1 MQSADIRSRFLG
13 FFEKLNHT
21 VVPSSS
27 LVPASDPTLLF
38 ANAGMNQFKGV
49 FLGEETRSY
58 RRAASSQ
65 KCLRVSGKHN
75 DLEQVGYTPRHH
87 TFFEMLGNF
96 SFGDYFKREAI
107 EFAWELLTA
116 KPSRGGFGLAE
127 DTLWATVFQDDAD
140 AHGTWSKR
148 IGLSEGHL
156 RRLGEKDNF
165 WSMGDTGPCG
175 PCSEIHHFDP
185 ERVEGPCSQKG
196 CGPGCECGR
205 YLEIWNLVFIQ
216 FERQP
221 DGTLVPLERRGV
233 DTGMGLERIASILQ
247 GVRSNYDTDLFTP
260 ILEQVRGIARETGG
274 WKPDS
279 HPQELFWQRVI
290 ADHVRAMTFL
300 MAEGVSPSNEGR
312 GYVLRRILRRAIRH
326 GRHLGI
332 EQPFL
337 CDLSGR
343 VIDLMKGAYEELVAH
358 REAVSQ
364 MAHREEER
372 FAETVA
378 VGLQKA
384 EDLAQRLKRERKKQ
398 FPGAQ
403 AFKLY
408 DTFGLP
414 IDMIRDVAGEFDL
427 RVDEKAFDKALAGQR
442 SRSRRRMKESAA
454 AADTVA
460 VSHLADQRCEFLGYE
475 TTQAEDVRILVLLR
489 GKDRVDELKSGD
501 KGQVLLDRTPF
512 YAESGGQIGDSGYLT
527 ASLGAAEV
535 LDTQAPLPRL
545 HLHAVEVR
553 EGRLRTGDRVH
564 AQVNR
569 ERRQAITRSHTA
581 THLVHAALR
590 DLVGT
595 HVKQAGSLVRPDR
608 LRFDFS
614 HYMGLSEDI
623 QHQVERLVND
633 IVRQDLRIVTSV
645 MPLDQALKR
654 GALAFFG
661 DKYGEQVRVV
671 EVPEFSIELCGG
683 THARSTGELGL
694 VKIGFERSVSA
705 GVRRVEATSGDVSLK
720 KFQTQARI
728 LNALGGVLGV
738 DLEGV
743 IGSVQKLQQNARSLQ
758 REVGALRLKMA
769 EGISAVGEDAVHEVR
784 GLKVLVKRV
793 SGLDRAGMRT
803 LTDRLKDKLG
813 SGVVVLGQKD
823 GEAASLL
830 VAVTRDLSSRL
841 SAGAIVRELAPIV
854 GGRGGGR
861 NELAEAG
868 GKLGGRLDEALAEV
882 DQVIDRVVG
891 A

>member
-13 FFEKLNHT
+13 FFKRLSHT

-58 RRAASSQ
+58 SRATSSQ

-96 SFGDYFKREAI
+96 SFGDYFKKEAI

-116 KPSRGGFGLAE
+116 TSSCGGFGLAE
-127 DTLWATVFQDDAD
+127 ETLWVTVFQDDAE
-140 AHGTWSKR
+140 ARGTWRKI
-148 IGLSEGHL
+148 IGLPED
-156 RRLGEKDNF
+156 RVQRLGQKENF

-185 ERVEGPCSQKG
+185 QRVEGPCSQKG

-221 DGTLVPLERRGV
+221 DGALAPLERKGV
-233 DTGMGLERIASILQ
+233 DTGMGLERIASVLQ

-260 ILEQVRGIARETGG
+260 ILEQICGIARDAGG

-300 MAEGVSPSNEGR
+300 MAEGVSPGNEGR

-337 CDLSGR
+337 CDLSGK
-343 VIDLMKGAYEELVAH
+343 VIDLMKSAYEELVAH

-364 MAHREEER
+364 MARREEER
-372 FAETVA
+372 FAETVV

-384 EDLAQRLKRERKKQ
+384 EKLAHDLKRERKKQ
-398 FPGAQ
+398 FPGAE

-414 IDMIRDVAGEFDL
+414 IDMVRDVAAEFDL
-427 RVDEKAFDKALAGQR
+427 RVDEKAFDKALEQQR
-442 SRSRRRMKESAA
+442 VRSRRRMKESAT
-454 AADTVA
+454 AADSA
-460 VSHLADQRCEFLGYE
+460 ALRHLVDQHCEFLGYE
-475 TTQAEDVRILVLLR
+475 TTQAEGARVLALLS
-489 GKDRVDELKSGD
+489 GEDRVDELKSGE

-512 YAESGGQIGDSGYLT
+512 YAESGGQIGDTGYLT
-527 ASLGAAEV
+527 ASSGVAEV
-535 LDTQAPLPRL
+535 LDTQVPLRRL

-564 AQVNR
+564 SQVNK
-569 ERRQAITRSHTA
+569 ERREAITRSHTA

-614 HYMGLSEDI
+614 HYMGLSDDI
-623 QHQVERLVND
+623 QRQIEGLVND
-633 IVRQDLRIVTSV
+633 VVRQDLPIVTSV

-671 EVPEFSIELCGG
+671 EVPEFSMELCGG
-683 THARSTGELGL
+683 IHARSTGELGL
-694 VKIGFERSVSA
+694 VKIGLERSVSA

-720 KFQTQARI
+720 KFQSQARI
-728 LNALGGVLGV
+728 LNSLRGVLGV
-738 DLEGV
+738 DAEGV
-743 IGSVQKLQQNARSLQ
+743 IDSVQRLQQNARSQQ
-758 REVGALRLKMA
+758 REVEALRLKLA
-769 EGISAVGEDAVHEVR
+769 EGTSASGEDPVHEVR

-803 LTDRLKDKLG
+803 LTDRLKNKLG
-813 SGVVVLGQKD
+813 SGIVVLGQKD